1 MTNIINCPEGVHYR
15 PKFCQLVRFKNVVLT
30 GRSLPSQF
38 KLSMQFKGLE
48 FCHPAM
54 AAKSIFLLF
63 LHIFMALIISISTC
77 YGGATDKT
85 KDLYIVY
92 MGSLPESDYSPLSHH
107 LSLLQEVL
115 GERYLFIYLMVLP
128 MHLLAPPYNDLVLRI
143 QRSV

>member
-1 MTNIINCPEGVHYR
+1 
-15 PKFCQLVRFKNVVLT
+15 
-30 GRSLPSQF
+30 
-38 KLSMQFKGLE
+38 
-48 FCHPAM
+48 
-54 AAKSIFLLF
+54 
-63 LHIFMALIISISTC
+63 MALIISISTC